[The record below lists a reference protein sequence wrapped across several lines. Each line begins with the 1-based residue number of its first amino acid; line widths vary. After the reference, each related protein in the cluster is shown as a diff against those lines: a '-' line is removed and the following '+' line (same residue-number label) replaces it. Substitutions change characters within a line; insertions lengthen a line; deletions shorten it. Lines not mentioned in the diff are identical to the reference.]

1 MFRISPADRVSIVGK
16 TGSGKSFFVKRL
28 LKEMEREAEKL
39 NFYYPIIV
47 LDNKGSPKTFQGFG
61 KRIKKLKDLKKSL
74 AAAVPVIVYSP
85 QESERTMNY
94 YAGFFEYLY
103 KLNEPMLIY
112 VDEFT
117 LLGKGENIP
126 EYVEKFYK
134 QGRERLQALWAAT
147 QNPVYLSHD
156 VLSQA
161 DHYFVFDLL
170 NKSDRERMAA
180 MAGDQ
185 LRKRP
190 NEIHGFWYFGTSE
203 RNPEYFP
210 NVLTKNVISTE
221 NVSKEQTKNS
231 EETEGES
238 VKGKY
243 IVSIF
248 ILGLVM
254 VFVLPLWKTAFKF
267 LAAKVPATQPIA
279 TFTEQA

>member
-1 MFRISPADRVSIVGK
+1 MFNISPADRVSVVGK
-16 TGSGKSFFVKRL
+16 TGSGKSVLVKRL
-28 LKEMEREAEKL
+28 LKAMEKEAQKL
-39 NFYYPIIV
+39 NFYYPIII

-61 KRIKKLKDLKKSL
+61 KRIKKLKDLKPSL
-74 AAAVPVIVYSP
+74 AKGLTIIVYSP
-85 QESERTMNY
+85 QEAERNVHY

-103 KLNEPMLIY
+103 KLNEPMLVY

-134 QGRERLQALWAAT
+134 QGRERLQALWGAT
-147 QNPVYLSHD
+147 QNPVYLPHD
-156 VLSQA
+156 FLSQA

-170 NKSDRERMAA
+170 NKADRERIAS

-185 LRKRP
+185 LKKRP
-190 NEIHGFWYFGTSE
+190 EEIHGFWYFGTSQ

-210 NVLTKNVISTE
+210 NILTKNIT
-221 NVSKEQTKNS
+221 SKENKSNEEKNNVES
-231 EETEGES
+231 EGKK

-248 ILGLVM
+248 VLGLVM
-254 VFVLPLWKTAFKF
+254 VFVLPLWKNAFKF
-267 LAAKVPATQPIA
+267 LGEKVPATQPIA

>member
-1 MFRISPADRVSIVGK
+1 MFHISPADRVSIVGK
-16 TGSGKSFFVKRL
+16 TGSGKSVLVKRL
-28 LKEMEREAEKL
+28 LKEIEREAEKL
-39 NFYYPIIV
+39 NFYYPIII

-61 KRIKKLKDLKKSL
+61 KRIKQLKDLKKSL
-74 AAAVPVIVYSP
+74 AAGLSVIVYSP
-85 QESERTMNY
+85 QESERNGHY

-103 KLNEPMLIY
+103 KLNEPMLVY
-112 VDEFT
+112 VDEFA

-170 NKSDRERMAA
+170 NKADRERIAA

-185 LRKRP
+185 LKKRP
-190 NEIHGFWYFGTSE
+190 EEIHGFWYFGTTQ

-210 NVLTKNVISTE
+210 NKLTKNIT
-221 NVSKEQTKNS
+221 SKENESS
-231 EETEGES
+231 EEKNNLEEKEGPKM
-238 VKGKY
+238 KGKY
-243 IVSIF
+243 IISLF
-248 ILGLVM
+248 ILALVM
-254 VFVLPLWKTAFKF
+254 VFIIPLWKNTFKF
-267 LAAKVPATQPIA
+267 LGEKIPATQPIA
-279 TFTEQA
+279 SYTEQA

>member
-1 MFRISPADRVSIVGK
+1 MFNISPADRVSIVGK

-28 LKEMEREAEKL
+28 LKDMEREAQKL
-39 NFYYPIIV
+39 NFYYPIII

-61 KRIKKLKDLKKSL
+61 KRIKKLKDLRKNL

-103 KLNEPMLIY
+103 KLNEPMLVY

-134 QGRERLQALWAAT
+134 QGRERLQALWAST

-170 NKSDRERMAA
+170 NKADRERLAS

-190 NEIHGFWYFGTSE
+190 TELHGFWYFGTSE

-210 NVLTKNVISTE
+210 NILTKNVISKE
-221 NVSKEQTKNS
+221 NVVNEPDKNN
-231 EETEGES
+231 EETEGEKM
-238 VKGKY
+238 KGKY
-243 IVSIF
+243 IVSLF
-248 ILGLVM
+248 VLGLVM
-254 VFVLPLWKTAFKF
+254 IFILPLWKKAFQF
-267 LAAKVPATQPIA
+267 LGEKVPATQPIA

>member
-1 MFRISPADRVSIVGK
+1 
-16 TGSGKSFFVKRL
+16 
-28 LKEMEREAEKL
+28 MEREAGKL
-39 NFYYPIIV
+39 NFYYPIII
-47 LDNKGSPKTFQGFG
+47 LDNKGSPQTFQGFG

-103 KLNEPMLIY
+103 KLNEPMLVY

-161 DHYFVFDLL
+161 DHYFVFDLF

-180 MAGDQ
+180 MAGDP
-185 LRKRP
+185 LKKRP
-190 NEIHGFWYFGTSE
+190 NERHGFWYFGTSE

>member
-1 MFRISPADRVSIVGK
+1 MFNISPADRVSIVGK

-28 LKEMEREAEKL
+28 LKDMEREAQKL
-39 NFYYPIIV
+39 NFYYPIII

-103 KLNEPMLIY
+103 KLNEPMLVY

-170 NKSDRERMAA
+170 NKSDRERMSA
-180 MAGDQ
+180 MAGDA
-185 LRKRP
+185 LKKRP
-190 NEIHGFWYFGTSE
+190 KEIHGFWYFGTSE
-203 RNPEYFP
+203 RDPQYFP
-210 NVLTKNVISTE
+210 NVLTKNVTLSE
-221 NVSKEQTKNS
+221 NVGNEPTQKNG
-231 EETEGES
+231 EMEGERM
-238 VKGKY
+238 KGKY
-243 IVSIF
+243 IVSLF
-248 ILGLVM
+248 VLGLVM
-254 VFVLPLWKTAFKF
+254 VFIIPLWKYAFKF
-267 LAAKVPATQPIA
+267 LGEKMPATQPIS
-279 TFTEQA
+279 TFAEKA